1 MQKADLQSGM
11 GDAVQATYI
20 EIKQEADE
28 RVAAAKARQQAA
40 EGEATRLMAWAKET
54 NVINLESALAKS
66 ESELKKSRARVAAL
80 EEEVQRADD
89 Q

>member
-1 MQKADLQSGM
+1 M
-11 GDAVQATYI
+11 
-20 EIKQEADE
+20 
-28 RVAAAKARQQAA
+28 
-40 EGEATRLMAWAKET
+40 
-54 NVINLESALAKS
+54 INLESALAKS